1 MKHLS
6 HATEHDRERR
16 GSSRSPAIYRVGFAP
31 TQRESSVT
39 RRASRP
45 AETETQ
51 KGQKPKPEE
60 RRWIILAQDGRH
72 VTMGRAAPPSE
83 AEVEAAAAALAAQGL
98 AGWLATLDG
107 NYWSRR
113 RVTLAPVQTLGDG
126 ASLHWPAAITA
137 FEAARQRSRRPL

>member
-1 MKHLS
+1 MGHQPNV
-6 HATEHDRERR
+6 A
-16 GSSRSPAIYRVGFAP
+16 
-31 TQRESSVT
+31 
-39 RRASRP
+39 
-45 AETETQ
+45 
-51 KGQKPKPEE
+51 E

-113 RVTLAPVQTLGDG
+113 RVALAPVQMLGDG
-126 ASLHWPAAITA
+126 ATLDWPAAITA
-137 FEAARQRSRRPL
+137 FEAARQRALRPL